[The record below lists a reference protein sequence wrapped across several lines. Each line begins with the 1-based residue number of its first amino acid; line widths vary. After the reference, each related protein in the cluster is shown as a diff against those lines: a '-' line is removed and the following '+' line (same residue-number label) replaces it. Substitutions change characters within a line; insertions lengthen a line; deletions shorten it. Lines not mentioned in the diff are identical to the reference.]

1 MRLVVV
7 EIELPPPMAIERLAR
22 NIVTADVNIFAKMH
36 FGPRRRGKQAEGE
49 DAGEQAMPEHIERVL
64 CGDAL
69 WTRSL
74 TAFLASS
81 AQFCK
86 RFPSRS
92 TSVSDRGYTRAP
104 GICPGYRNPT

>member
-1 MRLVVV
+1 
-7 EIELPPPMAIERLAR
+7 MAIERLAR

-36 FGPRRRGKQAEGE
+36 FGPRRRGKQAAGE

-81 AQFCK
+81 AQFRK

-92 TSVSDRGYTRAP
+92 TAVSDRGYTGARESAP
-104 GICPGYRNPT
+104 VAAR

>member
-64 CGDAL
+64 CSGVL

-81 AQFCK
+81 A
-86 RFPSRS
+86 
-92 TSVSDRGYTRAP
+92 
-104 GICPGYRNPT
+104 